1 VIGADHQKV
10 LYYSELHNNAGLPA
24 GAAGSAE
31 SGTPGTLVVG
41 SRSAFRNVHSP
52 EAPELACAALSG
64 HRQASVPGP
73 VPTRRSAVVDQ
84 ESIRIFQS
92 KRRDQSRRDAGLVAQ
107 SARPDLVF
115 PGSKQAAFAET
126 RFRRPKPYASGKWSS
141 GSEGRLGAVP
151 PEWRN
156 PTEDHAKERDGRGT
170 CGLRFA
176 RTAEIEQS
184 LLRLE
189 LKKDSG
195 LHRNSCIS

>member
-1 VIGADHQKV
+1 M
-10 LYYSELHNNAGLPA
+10 
-24 GAAGSAE
+24 
-31 SGTPGTLVVG
+31 PG
-41 SRSAFRNVHSP
+41 
-52 EAPELACAALSG
+52 C
-64 HRQASVPGP
+64 
-73 VPTRRSAVVDQ
+73 
-84 ESIRIFQS
+84 
-92 KRRDQSRRDAGLVAQ
+92 VAQ